1 MNFRKFLLSM
11 LTALTLAPAFAGQD
25 AGVQEFMLSNGMKI
39 MVKEDHRAPIVVH
52 MIWYRAGAMD
62 ESYGFSG
69 VAHMLEHMMFKGT
82 KTLNP
87 GEFSRQVASLGGRE
101 NAFTSYDYT
110 AYYQQIGS
118 DKLEQVMAL
127 EADRMVNLVL
137 EDKTYKPE
145 LQVVKEER
153 RWRTDDRPMGQVRET
168 LYATAF
174 MAHPYGRP
182 VIGWMN
188 DLEHMTVK
196 EVQAWYQ
203 HWYAPNNAVMVVVG
217 DVKAKDVLALAKKHF
232 GEISARK
239 IEPAH
244 VHAEPEQRGMRRA
257 IVKAPAENPY
267 VIMAFKVPGLRD
279 IEKDDEAYALDVLA
293 AVLDGYDNA
302 RLNASI
308 VRTEKVAHSVA
319 AYYEAM
325 ARGPVLFFLSGRPAK
340 GVTTAQLEK
349 RLRAEVARVAK
360 DGVTEQELRRVKAQL
375 LASEV
380 FKLDS
385 MLGQAMEIGSMEML
399 GLHYRDNAR
408 VIAKLKA
415 VTSKQVQDVAKKY
428 FCDDGMSVVTLV
440 PQQVSKK
447 KKLMEPKGLF
457 HRHIH

>member
-1 MNFRKFLLSM
+1 
-11 LTALTLAPAFAGQD
+11 
-25 AGVQEFMLSNGMKI
+25 
-39 MVKEDHRAPIVVH
+39 
-52 MIWYRAGAMD
+52 MD
-62 ESYGFSG
+62 ENYGSSG

-82 KTLNP
+82 KTLEP
-87 GEFSRQVASLGGRE
+87 GEFSRHVASLGGRE
-101 NAFTSYDYT
+101 NAFTSLDYT

-118 DKLEQVMAL
+118 NKLEHVMAL

-137 EDKTYKPE
+137 DEATYKPE

-153 RWRTDDRPMGQVRET
+153 RWRTEDRPMGLVRET
-168 LYATAF
+168 LFGTAF

-203 HWYAPNNAVMVVVG
+203 HWYAPNNAVMVVAG
-217 DVKAKDVLALAKKHF
+217 DVKAQDVFKMAQKHF
-232 GEISARK
+232 GPIPAREIVR
-239 IEPAH
+239 AH
-244 VHAEPEQRGMRRA
+244 VYVEPRQRGMRRA
-257 IVKAPAENPY
+257 LVKARAENPY

-279 IEKDDEAYALDVLA
+279 IEKDEEAYALDVLA

-319 AYYEAM
+319 ANYDAF

-340 GVTTAQLEK
+340 GVSTQQLEK
-349 RLRAEVARVAK
+349 RLRMEVGRVAAE
-360 DGVTEQELRRVKAQL
+360 GVTKQELQRVKAQL

-380 FKLDS
+380 YKLDS
-385 MLGQAMEIGSMEML
+385 VLDQAIEIGSMEMV
-399 GLHYRDNAR
+399 GMHHKDSAR
-408 VIAKLKA
+408 LIAKLKA
-415 VTSKQVQDVAKKY
+415 VTSKQVQDVAQKY
-428 FCDDGMSVVTLV
+428 FGDDGMTVVTLI
-440 PQQVSKK
+440 PQRLPKK
-447 KKLMEPKGLF
+447 KSVISGKSS